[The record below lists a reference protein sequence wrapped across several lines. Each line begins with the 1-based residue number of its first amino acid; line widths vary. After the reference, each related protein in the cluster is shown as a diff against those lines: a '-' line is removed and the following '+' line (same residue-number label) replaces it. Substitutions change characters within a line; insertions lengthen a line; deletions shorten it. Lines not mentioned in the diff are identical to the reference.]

1 MEAAPRSTGG
11 GLATRAPTRAHGARY
26 AVALVLLIAL
36 TISSFVIMRVFV
48 VDERLL
54 DATMS
59 AIGELR
65 VELATQQITMRDLV
79 KELRQP
85 EPDEMRVRGLRRALT
100 ASRERLLID
109 RATLVKA
116 MRNSKVSSP
125 AWKILRE
132 APYHLDKIITDMSA
146 DVRIALRDGAP
157 TGDEDIAIIADA
169 REDGFLVITDSHA
182 TAARLA
188 SERLLGE
195 LRSETEARKVWRE
208 ELHTMLGWAT
218 VFVLIGEAFIIFWP
232 LLGNLGREVRRAD
245 AAQNE
250 LARLARHDALTGLLN
265 RASLIDE
272 IDHEIATA
280 DPQSR
285 QLAVMLI
292 DLDRFKP
299 INDMFGHAAGDGVL
313 IEVAR
318 RLKASLRPGDV
329 VARLGG
335 DEFVVM
341 LPQPRDAEEVREICL
356 RIDRSLGREMEIEG
370 HRFELGASIGCAFWP
385 ADARDVDGLLS
396 AADLAMYQAKR
407 SDRDDPVF
415 FDDKLRS
422 AVARVRSEEADLRRA
437 IALDELLLHYQP
449 IVSLDGSTFHGFEAL
464 VRWNHPI
471 RGLLEPDQ
479 FLPTAD
485 RAGLMSQIT
494 SWVLEAACRQHAL
507 WATNGLAPVSLSINV
522 ADTFLTQPDA
532 IGHVLAIAERHAVP
546 CPSLVLEVSERVM
559 SEENHTPIARQLA
572 AAHAAGL
579 RIAVDEF
586 GLGRNSLVHLRKPE
600 IDILKIDRVF
610 VRDLVSAPENTAI
623 VGAMIELARIL
634 EKQVV
639 IEGVETADQIA
650 LLAVSEKA
658 WVQGFL
664 YSRPLEASIAA
675 DFMAKMSADLAATP
689 RLRAAS

>member
-1 MEAAPRSTGG
+1 MEVPSRSTGG
-11 GLATRAPTRAHGARY
+11 GLSTKAPTRMHGTRY
-26 AVALVLLIAL
+26 AVALALLIAL
-36 TISSFVIMRVFV
+36 TISSFVIMRTFV

-54 DATMS
+54 DATMN

-79 KELRQP
+79 KELRQQ
-85 EPDEMRVRGLRRALT
+85 EPDEVRLRGLRRALT

-109 RATLVKA
+109 RATLQRA
-116 MRNSKVSSP
+116 MSNSNVSP
-125 AWKILRE
+125 TAWQIMRE
-132 APYHLDKIITDMSA
+132 APYHLDKILADMSV
-146 DVRIALRDGAP
+146 DVRIALRDTPP
-157 TGDEDIAIIADA
+157 TDDEDIGIFADA

-188 SERLLGE
+188 SERLLAE
-195 LRSETEARKVWRE
+195 LRGETEKRKVSRE
-208 ELHTMLGWAT
+208 ELHAALGWAT
-218 VFVLIGEAFIIFWP
+218 VFVLVGEAFIIFWP
-232 LLGNLGREVRRAD
+232 LLGNLGREARRAD

-272 IDHEIATA
+272 IDREIAAA
-280 DPQSR
+280 DPQKQR
-285 QLAVMLI
+285 LAVMLI

-313 IEVAR
+313 IEAAR

-335 DEFVVM
+335 DEFVVA
-341 LPQPRDAEEVREICL
+341 LPQPHDAEELREIGL
-356 RIDRSLGREMEIEG
+356 RINRSLGREMEIEG
-370 HRFELGASIGCAFWP
+370 HRFELGASIGCAVWP
-385 ADARDVDGLLS
+385 ADAGDVDGLLS

-437 IALDELLLHYQP
+437 IALDELVLHYQP
-449 IVSLDGSTFHGFEAL
+449 MVSLDGATCHGFEAL
-464 VRWNHPI
+464 VRWNHPT
-471 RGLLEPDQ
+471 RGLIDPEQ

-485 RAGLMSQIT
+485 RSGLMSQIT
-494 SWVLEAACRQHAL
+494 SWVLDAACSQYAA
-507 WATNGLAPVSLSINV
+507 WSADGLAPTSLSINV

-532 IGHVLAIAERHAVP
+532 IGQVLAIAERHAVP
-546 CPSLVLEVSERVM
+546 GAALVLEVSERVM
-559 SEENHTPIARQLA
+559 SEENHTPVARQLA

-586 GLGRNSLVHLRKPE
+586 GLGRSSLIHLRKPE

-610 VRDLVSAPENTAI
+610 IRDLVSAPENAAI

-634 EKQVV
+634 DKQVV
-639 IEGVETADQIA
+639 IEGVETVDQIA
-650 LLAVSEKA
+650 LLAVSDRA

-664 YSRPLEASIAA
+664 YSRPL
-675 DFMAKMSADLAATP
+675 
-689 RLRAAS
+689 AASDAAVFMTGTNGEDDEPRRLLA